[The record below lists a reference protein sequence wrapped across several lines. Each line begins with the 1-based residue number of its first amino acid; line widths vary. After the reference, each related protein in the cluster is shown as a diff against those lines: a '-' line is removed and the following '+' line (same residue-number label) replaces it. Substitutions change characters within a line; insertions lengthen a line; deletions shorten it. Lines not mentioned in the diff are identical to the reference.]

1 MSDAEAHQ
9 LAVSRAD
16 GTFATLRF
24 DPDSGALVDT
34 SQGNGWWP
42 TWRPNHWQF
51 TVSEVERSGTPGSRA
66 VLKLVDA
73 TSANAFDVPG
83 SVSAPAA
90 LIADRLAHYPLWSP
104 DGGKLCYVSPEGRTL
119 AARIWSTGET
129 SEQTLLGGAPIF
141 PSFSPVSSHLV
152 LHHGQSL
159 TVINTET
166 QTERRISDSAAGFRA
181 VAFVTDTRFVFA
193 EPSAGGVRLSFASTD
208 NEELVNGPE
217 LRGGVAFAPQ
227 PGTGRLLVGLTPG
240 DEAGVF
246 SQILTVEPLLPGAPP
261 ETFIKGPLMAFW
273 WAPDG
278 ERLAVLMPSYSGDGR
293 FQVRFHRADGTFER
307 AMEPTTL
314 SQDMRTMVSFFDQ
327 YSLSHH
333 LWSADGRWFGVAGRL
348 ASDSLAASLARPGL
362 DQVLLA
368 DLSTASAWRSV
379 GYGLAGF
386 FPR

>member
-1 MSDAEAHQ
+1 MTDAEYPQ

-16 GTFATLRF
+16 GTFATVRF
-24 DPDSGALVDT
+24 DSDAGKWIET
-34 SQGNGWWP
+34 SHGNGWWP
-42 TWRPNHWQF
+42 TWRPNSAQF

-66 VLKLVDA
+66 VLRLID
-73 TSANAFDVPG
+73 TLSGSAFDVPG

-90 LIADRLAHYPLWSP
+90 LIAERLAHYPLWSHAG
-104 DGGKLCYVSPEGRTL
+104 DRLCYVSPAGRTL
-119 AARIWSTGET
+119 AARIWSTGEA
-129 SEQTLLGGAPIF
+129 SENTLLGGAPIF
-141 PSFSPVSSHLV
+141 PAFSPDGGHIV

-159 TVINTET
+159 TLINTET
-166 QTERRISDSAAGFRA
+166 RAERRISDTAAGFRA
-181 VAFVTDTRFVFA
+181 VAFVTDTKFVFA
-193 EPSAGGVRLSFASTD
+193 EPSSAGVRLSFATTD
-208 NEELVNGPE
+208 SEDLVPGTE

-246 SQILTVEPLLPGAPP
+246 SHILTVEPLLPGAPA
-261 ETFIKGPLMAFW
+261 EVLIKGPLMGFW

-278 ERLAVLMPSYSGDGR
+278 ERIAVLAPSYSGDGR
-293 FQVRFHRADGTFER
+293 FQVRFHRPDGTLER

-314 SQDMRTMVSFFDQ
+314 SQDMRTLVSFFDQ
-327 YSLSHH
+327 YSLSHQI
-333 LWSADGRWFGVAGRL
+333 WSSDGRWFAVSGRL
-348 ASDSLAASLARPGL
+348 ASDSLAASFARPGL

-368 DLSTASAWRSV
+368 DLQSASPWRSA